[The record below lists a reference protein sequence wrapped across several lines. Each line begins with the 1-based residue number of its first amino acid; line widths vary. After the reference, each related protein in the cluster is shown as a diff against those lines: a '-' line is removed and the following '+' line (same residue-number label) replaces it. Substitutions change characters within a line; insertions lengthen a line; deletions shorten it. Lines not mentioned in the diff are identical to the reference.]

1 MNSQGTPRSKGFDRF
16 THCYRAGAAAAL
28 LALIACGASS
38 DAWGQKAAAPR
49 SAAQATTCDRA
60 SFHLVVDVGHSEKS
74 YGAVSARG
82 ATEYE
87 FNLRLATQIVQALL
101 DQGFAKTTLL
111 ITTDPKRSGLLQRT
125 DRANKMGADLFLS
138 IHHDSVPKKFIE
150 KWEYEGAKR
159 VFSDRFPGHSVF
171 ISNDN
176 PDRAA
181 SLLFGQLIGRELKT
195 RGLPY
200 TPHYVEPFMG
210 NRRRVLVDAD
220 AGVYRFDQLV
230 VLRMTRMP
238 AVLLEAGSIIHRDE
252 ELKLLAPERR
262 TLITESVAAAVEGF
276 CAQRSKPHTTIAR
289 APKATVTAARAPKTH
304 TSAARTS
311 KTNATASTT
320 PRAKQGVPKAVKPA
334 SASAASSR

>member
-1 MNSQGTPRSKGFDRF
+1 MSARKASNRRGRNQVIVSSPVHGARV
-16 THCYRAGAAAAL
+16 AAAVL
-28 LALIACGASS
+28 LSLIICGSFP
-38 DAWGQKAAAPR
+38 DAWAQKAAAPR
-49 SAAQATTCDRA
+49 SAIQATTCDRA

-74 YGAVSARG
+74 YGALSARG

-101 DQGFAKTTLL
+101 DHGFAKTTLL
-111 ITTDPKRSGLLQRT
+111 ITTDPKRSGLLQRV

-150 KWEYEGAKR
+150 KWEYEGEKR
-159 VFSDRFPGHSVF
+159 TFSDRFPGHSVF

-195 RGLPY
+195 RGLQY

-252 ELKLLAPERR
+252 ELAMLTPERR
-262 TLITESVAAAVEGF
+262 GLITEAVAEAVASF
-276 CAQRSKPHTTIAR
+276 CTQRSKPTTTIAR
-289 APKATVTAARAPKTH
+289 ASKANPA
-304 TSAARTS
+304 AARTS
-311 KTNATASTT
+311 KVNATASTA
-320 PRAKQGVPKAVKPA
+320 PRAKQAVTK
-334 SASAASSR
+334 R

>member
-1 MNSQGTPRSKGFDRF
+1 MITPSKGFDRL
-16 THCYRAGAAAAL
+16 THCHRAGAAAAL
-28 LALIACGASS
+28 AALIACGHFS

-49 SAAQATTCDRA
+49 SAIQATTCDRA

-74 YGAVSARG
+74 GGARSARG
-82 ATEYE
+82 ASEYE

-111 ITTDPKRSGLLQRT
+111 ITEDHKRSGLLKRV

-138 IHHDSVPKKFIE
+138 IHHDSVPKQFIE
-150 KWEYEGAKR
+150 KWEYEGEKR
-159 VFSDRFPGHSVF
+159 TFSDRFPGHSVF

-176 PDRAA
+176 PDRAG

-195 RGLPY
+195 RGLQY

-262 TLITESVAAAVEGF
+262 TLITESVAEAVASF
-276 CAQRSKPHTTIAR
+276 CTQRPKPN
-289 APKATVTAARAPKTH
+289 ATVARTSKANPTVARTSKANAP
-304 TSAARTS
+304 AARTS
-311 KTNATASTT
+311 KTNATAATT
-320 PRAKQGVPKAVKPA
+320 QRAKQAVSK
-334 SASAASSR
+334 R